1 MFSKKTVLILA
12 GILLVTVNIIF
23 LAIATKRPPS
33 WGVGR
38 LLLAFV
44 APFQDVTSRAVRA
57 SQGAWEDYFRLVG
70 VAQEN
75 ERLKRELEAA
85 AERSHRQR
93 EIELENERLRELLGF
108 KQSLAQPAAAARIV
122 AKDPSSWFNTV
133 IINKGAADG
142 LTKGLPA
149 VTSRGIAGQIVE
161 VSLYQ
166 SKLMLIIDP
175 NSAVDALIQRNRVR
189 GIVKGTF
196 QEECTLA
203 FVMPE
208 DDVRPGDSVVSS
220 GFDGIFPKGL
230 PVGSVSAVSGQ
241 GADFFKEVRVRPAVD
256 FDKLEE
262 VLIILAPRSLLPA
275 GPR

>member
-23 LAIATKRPPS
+23 LAIATKRPPA

-44 APFQDVTSRAVRA
+44 APFQDMTSRAVRA
-57 SQGAWEDYFRLVG
+57 SQRVWEDYFRLVG

-85 AERSHRQR
+85 AERGHRQW
-93 EIELENERLRELLGF
+93 EIELENERLRDLLGF
-108 KQSLAQPAAAARIV
+108 KQTLAQPAAAARIV

-142 LTKGLPA
+142 LSKGLPA

-161 VSLYQ
+161 VSLHQ
-166 SKLMLIIDP
+166 AKLMLIIDP

-208 DDVRPGDSVVSS
+208 DDVRPGDSVISS

-262 VLIILAPRSLLPA
+262 VLIILAPRALLPA

>member
-23 LAIATKRPPS
+23 LAIATKRPPA
-33 WGVGR
+33 WGIGR

-44 APFQDVTSRAVRA
+44 APFQEATSRAVRA
-57 SQGAWEDYFRLVG
+57 SQQVWEDYFRLVAI
-70 VAQEN
+70 AQEN
-75 ERLKRELEAA
+75 ERLRRELEAA
-85 AERSHRQR
+85 AERSHRQQ

-108 KQSLAQPAAAARIV
+108 KQSLVQPAAAARIV

-161 VSLYQ
+161 VSLHQ

-189 GIVKGTF
+189 GIVKGSF
-196 QEECTLA
+196 QEECILA

-208 DDVRPGDSVVSS
+208 DDVRPGDTVISS

-230 PVGSVSAVSGQ
+230 PVGQVSAVSGQ
-241 GADFFKEVRVRPAVD
+241 GVDFFKEVRVRPAVD

-262 VLIILAPRSLLPA
+262 VLIILAPRTLLPA

>member
-23 LAIATKRPPS
+23 LAIATKRPPA
-33 WGVGR
+33 WGIGR

-44 APFQDVTSRAVRA
+44 APFQEATSRAVSA
-57 SQGAWEDYFRLVG
+57 SQRVWGDYFRLVA

-75 ERLKRELEAA
+75 ERLRRELEAA
-85 AERSHRQR
+85 AERSHRQQ

-108 KQSLAQPAAAARIV
+108 KQSLDRPAAAARIV

-149 VTSRGIAGQIVE
+149 VTSRGIAGQIIE
-161 VSLYQ
+161 VSLHQ

-189 GIVKGTF
+189 GIVKGSF
-196 QEECTLA
+196 QEECVLA

-208 DDVRPGDSVVSS
+208 DDVRPGDTVISS

-241 GADFFKEVRVRPAVD
+241 GVDFFKEVRVRPAVD

-262 VLIILAPRSLLPA
+262 VLIILTPRALLPA